1 MTQKEIDGAIKKC
14 RWLSDNSNLIGGI
27 CRSKCLPCRRVIEKG
42 ECETLIKL
50 LSKRHFK
57 AESEDE

>member
-1 MTQKEIDGAIKKC
+1 MTQKEINEAIKKC
-14 RWLSDNSNLIGGI
+14 RWLSDNRGHNLICGV

-50 LSKRHFK
+50 LSKRR
-57 AESEDE
+57 S